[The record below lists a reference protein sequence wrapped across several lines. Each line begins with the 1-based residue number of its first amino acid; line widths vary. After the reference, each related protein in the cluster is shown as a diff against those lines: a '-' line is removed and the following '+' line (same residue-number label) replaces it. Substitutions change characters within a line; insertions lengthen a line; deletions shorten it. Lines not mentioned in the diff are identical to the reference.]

1 MIQMSTPVKR
11 KKRRISATQVDRL
24 SIIPK
29 FDKSFTFFPDD
40 DFTVSS
46 TDRLCFYVLTLAVL
60 RRYLKM
66 MTASVTLHQPPPHWR
81 RSLCLKSCQTPS

>member
-1 MIQMSTPVKR
+1 MRVVCTGVQVNLPAVEDVHMIQMSTPVKR

-46 TDRLCFYVLTLAVL
+46 TDRLCVSILV
-60 RRYLKM
+60 
-66 MTASVTLHQPPPHWR
+66 VQ
-81 RSLCLKSCQTPS
+81 